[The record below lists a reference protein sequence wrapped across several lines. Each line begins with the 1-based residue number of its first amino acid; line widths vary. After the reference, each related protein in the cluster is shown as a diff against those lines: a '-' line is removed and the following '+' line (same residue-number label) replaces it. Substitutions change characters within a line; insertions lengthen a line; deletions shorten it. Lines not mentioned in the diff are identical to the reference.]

1 MSTDPSLNEE
11 QVMSSGPQ
19 LFKIY
24 PSEKKAEAVAEV
36 DFSRAGFQERKD
48 IQEWVAANP
57 DVLGEELLIIAKEF
71 SGFDRTSERP
81 DLVAVDTDG
90 NVVIIELKRDDSGT
104 NTHWQAIKYAS
115 YFQRARQE
123 DIVRMLA
130 EQEGI
135 PEEEAVEILTQHL
148 DTGDIEDLNRH
159 QRIILASHRF
169 APEVTSAVVWLNQ
182 NSGNDLITCVQ
193 LTPYRDAESN
203 SFYIQASGI
212 LPVPGTEK
220 FLVGVGPSGS
230 RAASRKGLNDEVTG
244 FLRGAAAAAV
254 DGLPEELR
262 PSKKSR
268 WAGVGRH
275 VRYYGIWYPIP
286 PWHHELMSY

>member
-1 MSTDPSLNEE
+1 M
-11 QVMSSGPQ
+11 
-19 LFKIY
+19 
-24 PSEKKAEAVAEV
+24 
-36 DFSRAGFQERKD
+36 
-48 IQEWVAANP
+48 
-57 DVLGEELLIIAKEF
+57 
-71 SGFDRTSERP
+71 
-81 DLVAVDTDG
+81 
-90 NVVIIELKRDDSGT
+90 
-104 NTHWQAIKYAS
+104 
-115 YFQRARQE
+115 
-123 DIVRMLA
+123 
-130 EQEGI
+130 
-135 PEEEAVEILTQHL
+135 
-148 DTGDIEDLNRH
+148 
-159 QRIILASHRF
+159 
-169 APEVTSAVVWLNQ
+169 WLNQ

-286 PWHHELMSY
+286 PWHHELMSYQLLLLEKSQGPPHEAIAWFSVLGGGKSGSPKIPKSGFPIGI